1 MARRHVA
8 KKRRERSL
16 RKRVLIVVEGATG
29 KSEQV
34 YFQQLVQVLRSE
46 QITVDVKVLPG
57 AGEPKRVLEKCRD
70 ELNDPAKKDYDH
82 ACLVIDDDNHPTLDR
97 VLRDCVQSSPKVD
110 AVITNPQFE
119 LWLLWHHQD
128 HTSFIDSKA
137 LTKKVIELKLVT
149 GRDGKE
155 LAQGFPVKNY
165 PKAIQRAH
173 QVRPNLGTRERGGNP
188 SSGIP
193 WLIAAL
199 QTGMF
204 S

>member
-1 MARRHVA
+1 MERRHVA
-8 KKRRERSL
+8 KKRPVRSL
-16 RKRVLIVVEGATG
+16 RKRVLIVVEGAAG
-29 KSEQV
+29 KSEQR
-34 YFQQLVQVLRSE
+34 YFQQLVQVLRSK

-70 ELNDPAKKDYDH
+70 ELTTRARTDYDH
-82 ACLVIDDDNHPTLDR
+82 ACLVIDDDNHPTLDQ
-97 VLRDCVQSSPKVD
+97 VLHDCEQSLPKID

-137 LTKKVIELKLVT
+137 LTRKVSELKLVT
-149 GRDGKE
+149 GRQGKE
-155 LAQGFPVKNY
+155 LAHGFPVNDY
-165 PKAIQRAH
+165 PKAMRRAH
-173 QVRPNLGTRERGGNP
+173 QVRPDLGTRERGGNP

-193 WLIAAL
+193 WLITAL
-199 QTGMF
+199 QTGKF